1 MSLARRRAVLFLCAL
16 CPVLIVAVGISLNVG
31 ATGVHL
37 TALWHAGLHGGIE
50 AGNGAD
56 RVVLTQIRGPRVVMA
71 GLTGAALAVAGAVM
85 QGLFRNPLADP
96 GLIGVSSGAALATAC
111 VLVLGG
117 AWLDLGAGGGHV
129 ALLSTAWAVPLAGM
143 LGSFVAA
150 CALYLFA
157 TRGGATSVSM
167 ILLAGVA
174 FSAFSGAL
182 TGILIFRANDTAL
195 RDLTFWTM
203 GSFAGAT
210 WPRIGLLCPF
220 LLVAGWVAACLAS
233 PLNALLLGE
242 SDARLMG
249 YPVERIKQL
258 AMFAVACAVGPA
270 VSFVGAI
277 GFVGVVVPHLVR
289 LVTGPDHRLVLPG
302 SALLGAILLIAADTL
317 ARVIAMPADVPV
329 GIVTAVLGTP
339 VFVWLLTRVHDR
351 ERLA

>member
-1 MSLARRRAVLFLCAL
+1 MTLAKRRGALLLCAL
-16 CPVLIVAVGISLNVG
+16 LPLLLLVTAVSLNVG

-37 TALWHAGLHGGIE
+37 MALWQGDAHGSLYAE
-50 AGNGAD
+50 

-111 VLVLGG
+111 MIVLGG
-117 AWLDLGAGGGHV
+117 AGLDMAVGNMHV
-129 ALLSTAWAVPLAGM
+129 FITGTAWSVPVAGTM
-143 LGSFVAA
+143 GSFAA
-150 CALYLFA
+150 AWLLYQFA
-157 TRGGATSVSM
+157 TRGGVTSVSV

-174 FSAFSGAL
+174 LSAFAGAL

-210 WPRIGLLCPF
+210 WLRIGMLCPF
-220 LLVAGWVAACLAS
+220 LLVAGWITAGLTM

-249 YPVERIKQL
+249 YPVERIKRL
-258 AMFAVACAVGPA
+258 AMLLVACSVGPT
-270 VSFVGAI
+270 VSFAGAI
-277 GFVGVVVPHLVR
+277 GFIGVVVPHLVR
-289 LVTGPDHRLVLPG
+289 LVTGPDHRFVLPG
-302 SALLGAILLIAADTL
+302 SALLGAALLIAADTL

-339 VFVWLLTRVHDR
+339 VFVWLLTRAHER
-351 ERLA
+351 EVLA

>member
-1 MSLARRRAVLFLCAL
+1 MTSSRRQALIFLIALLPLLLLAIIAAL
-16 CPVLIVAVGISLNVG
+16 NIG

-37 TALWHAGLHGGIE
+37 SALWHGGTDRDIR
-50 AGNGAD
+50 AD
-56 RVVLTQIRGPRVVMA
+56 RIVLLRIRGPRVVMS
-71 GLTGAALAVAGAVM
+71 GLTGAALAISGAVM

-111 VLVLGG
+111 MIVLGG
-117 AWLDLGAGGGHV
+117 PWLVSGAWGV
-129 ALLSTAWAVPLAGM
+129 WAIPAAGM
-143 LGSFVAA
+143 AGSFVAA
-150 CALYLFA
+150 YMLYLFA
-157 TRGGATSVSM
+157 TRGGVTSVST

-174 FSAFSGAL
+174 LGAFSGAL

-210 WPRIGLLCPF
+210 WSRIGLLCPF
-220 LLVAGWVAACLAS
+220 LCVAAAVTARLAT

-242 SDARLMG
+242 SDARLIG
-249 YPVERIKQL
+249 YPVERIKRL
-258 AMFAVACAVGPA
+258 AMVAVACAVGPT

-277 GFVGVVVPHLVR
+277 GFVGVIVPHLVR

-302 SALLGAILLIAADTL
+302 SALLGASLMIVADTL
-317 ARVIAMPADVPV
+317 ARVIAIPADVPV

-339 VFVWLLTRVHDR
+339 IFVWLLSGAHGR
-351 ERLA
+351 EVVS

>member
-1 MSLARRRAVLFLCAL
+1 MTSSRRQALIFLIALIPLLLLAVIAAL
-16 CPVLIVAVGISLNVG
+16 NIG

-37 TALWHAGLHGGIE
+37 SALWHGTTDSDIR
-50 AGNGAD
+50 AD
-56 RVVLTQIRGPRVVMA
+56 RIVLLRIRGPRVVMSS
-71 GLTGAALAVAGAVM
+71 LTGAALAVAGAVM

-111 VLVLGG
+111 MIVLGG
-117 AWLDLGAGGGHV
+117 PWLVSGTWGV
-129 ALLSTAWAVPLAGM
+129 WAIPAAGM
-143 LGSFVAA
+143 CGSFAA
-150 CALYLFA
+150 AYLLYLFA
-157 TRGGATSVSM
+157 TRGGVTSVST

-174 FSAFSGAL
+174 LGAFSGAL

-210 WPRIGLLCPF
+210 WSRIGLLCPF
-220 LLVAGWVAACLAS
+220 LCVAAAVTARLAT

-242 SDARLMG
+242 SDARLIG
-249 YPVERIKQL
+249 YPVERIKRL
-258 AMFAVACAVGPA
+258 AMVAVACAVGPT

-277 GFVGVVVPHLVR
+277 GFVGVIVPHLVR

-302 SALLGAILLIAADTL
+302 SALLGASLMIVADTL
-317 ARVIAMPADVPV
+317 ARVIAIPADVPV

-339 VFVWLLTRVHDR
+339 VFVWLLSGAHGR
-351 ERLA
+351 EVVS

>member
-1 MSLARRRAVLFLCAL
+1 MTLSRRQALIFLIALILLLLLAV
-16 CPVLIVAVGISLNVG
+16 IVALNIG

-37 TALWHAGLHGGIE
+37 SALWHGTTDPDIR
-50 AGNGAD
+50 AD
-56 RVVLTQIRGPRVVMA
+56 RIVLLRIRGPRVVMS

-111 VLVLGG
+111 MIVLGG
-117 AWLDLGAGGGHV
+117 PWLVSDAWGV
-129 ALLSTAWAVPLAGM
+129 WAIPAAGM
-143 LGSFVAA
+143 CGSFAA
-150 CALYLFA
+150 AYLLYLFA
-157 TRGGATSVSM
+157 TRGGVTSVST

-174 FSAFSGAL
+174 LGAFSGAL
-182 TGILIFRANDTAL
+182 TGILVFRANDTAL

-210 WPRIGLLCPF
+210 WSRIGLLCPF
-220 LLVAGWVAACLAS
+220 LCVAAAVTTRLAT

-242 SDARLMG
+242 SDARLIG
-249 YPVERIKQL
+249 YPVERIKRL
-258 AMFAVACAVGPA
+258 AMVAVACAVGPT

-277 GFVGVVVPHLVR
+277 GFVGVIVPHLVR

-302 SALLGAILLIAADTL
+302 SALLGASLMIVADTL
-317 ARVIAMPADVPV
+317 ARVIAIPADVPV

-339 VFVWLLTRVHDR
+339 VFVWLLSSAHGR
-351 ERLA
+351 EVAS

>member
-1 MSLARRRAVLFLCAL
+1 MTLSRHQALLFLIAL
-16 CPVLIVAVGISLNVG
+16 MPLLLLAVIAALNIG

-37 TALWHAGLHGGIE
+37 SALWHGTTDPDIR
-50 AGNGAD
+50 AD
-56 RVVLTQIRGPRVVMA
+56 RIVLLRIRGPRVVMS

-111 VLVLGG
+111 MIVLGG
-117 AWLDLGAGGGHV
+117 PWLVSDAWGV
-129 ALLSTAWAVPLAGM
+129 WAIPAAGM
-143 LGSFVAA
+143 CGSFAA
-150 CALYLFA
+150 AYLLYLFA
-157 TRGGATSVSM
+157 TRGGVTSVST

-174 FSAFSGAL
+174 LGAFSGAL
-182 TGILIFRANDTAL
+182 TGILVFRANDTAL

-210 WPRIGLLCPF
+210 WSRIGLLCPF
-220 LLVAGWVAACLAS
+220 LCVAAAVTTRLAT

-242 SDARLMG
+242 SDARLIG
-249 YPVERIKQL
+249 YPVERIKRL
-258 AMFAVACAVGPA
+258 AMVAVACAVGPT

-277 GFVGVVVPHLVR
+277 GFVGVIVPHLVR

-302 SALLGAILLIAADTL
+302 SALLGASLMIVADTL
-317 ARVIAMPADVPV
+317 ARVIAIPADVPV

-339 VFVWLLTRVHDR
+339 VFVWLLSSAHGR
-351 ERLA
+351 EVVS

>member
-1 MSLARRRAVLFLCAL
+1 MTSSRRQALIFLIALLPLLLLAVIAAL
-16 CPVLIVAVGISLNVG
+16 NIG

-37 TALWHAGLHGGIE
+37 SALWHGTTEPDIRAARI
-50 AGNGAD
+50 
-56 RVVLTQIRGPRVVMA
+56 VLLRIRGPRVVMS

-111 VLVLGG
+111 MIVLGG
-117 AWLDLGAGGGHV
+117 PWLVSGVWGV
-129 ALLSTAWAVPLAGM
+129 WAIPAAGM
-143 LGSFVAA
+143 AGSFVAA
-150 CALYLFA
+150 YLLYLFA
-157 TRGGATSVSM
+157 TRGGVTSVST

-174 FSAFSGAL
+174 LGAFSGAL

-210 WPRIGLLCPF
+210 WSRIGLLCPF
-220 LLVAGWVAACLAS
+220 LCVAAAVTARLAT

-242 SDARLMG
+242 SDARLIG
-249 YPVERIKQL
+249 YPVERIKRL
-258 AMFAVACAVGPA
+258 AMVAVACAVGPT

-277 GFVGVVVPHLVR
+277 GFVGVIVPHLVR

-302 SALLGAILLIAADTL
+302 SALLGASLMIVADTL
-317 ARVIAMPADVPV
+317 ARVIAIPADVPV

-339 VFVWLLTRVHDR
+339 IFVWLLSGAHGR
-351 ERLA
+351 EVVS

>member
-1 MSLARRRAVLFLCAL
+1 MTSSRRQALIFLIALLPLLLLAVIAAL
-16 CPVLIVAVGISLNVG
+16 NIG

-37 TALWHAGLHGGIE
+37 SALWHGVTDPDIR
-50 AGNGAD
+50 AD
-56 RVVLTQIRGPRVVMA
+56 RIVLLRIRGPRVVMS
-71 GLTGAALAVAGAVM
+71 GLTGAALAISGAVM

-111 VLVLGG
+111 MIVLGG
-117 AWLDLGAGGGHV
+117 PWLVSGAWGV
-129 ALLSTAWAVPLAGM
+129 WAIPAAGM
-143 LGSFVAA
+143 AGSFAA
-150 CALYLFA
+150 AYLLYLFA
-157 TRGGATSVSM
+157 TRGGVTSVST

-174 FSAFSGAL
+174 LGAFSGAL

-210 WPRIGLLCPF
+210 WSRIGLLCPF
-220 LLVAGWVAACLAS
+220 LGVAAAVTARLAT

-242 SDARLMG
+242 SDARLIG
-249 YPVERIKQL
+249 YPVERIKRL
-258 AMFAVACAVGPA
+258 AMVAVACAVGPT

-277 GFVGVVVPHLVR
+277 GFVGVIVPHLVR

-302 SALLGAILLIAADTL
+302 SALLGASLMIVADTL
-317 ARVIAMPADVPV
+317 ARVIASPADVPV

-339 VFVWLLTRVHDR
+339 VFVWLLSGAYGR
-351 ERLA
+351 EVVS

>member
-1 MSLARRRAVLFLCAL
+1 MTLTQRRGVLLLCAL
-16 CPVLIVAVGISLNVG
+16 LPLLLLVTAVSLNVG

-37 TALWHAGLHGGIE
+37 TALWQSDAHGSLYAE
-50 AGNGAD
+50 

-111 VLVLGG
+111 MIVLGG
-117 AWLDLGAGGGHV
+117 AGLDVAVGGVHAFITG
-129 ALLSTAWAVPLAGM
+129 TAWSVPVAGT
-143 LGSFVAA
+143 LGSFAA
-150 CALYLFA
+150 AWLLYRFA
-157 TRGGATSVSM
+157 TRGGMTSVSM

-174 FSAFSGAL
+174 LSAFAGAL
-182 TGILIFRANDTAL
+182 TGILIFRANDAAL

-210 WPRIGLLCPF
+210 WARIGMLCPF
-220 LLVAGWVAACLAS
+220 LLVAVWITAGLAM

-249 YPVERIKQL
+249 YPVERIKRL
-258 AMFAVACAVGPA
+258 AMLLVACSVGPT

-289 LVTGPDHRLVLPG
+289 LVTGPDHRFVLPG
-302 SALLGAILLIAADTL
+302 SALLGAALLIAADTL

-339 VFVWLLTRVHDR
+339 VFVWLLTRAHER
-351 ERLA
+351 EVLA

>member
-1 MSLARRRAVLFLCAL
+1 MTSSRRQALIFLIALMPLLLLAVTAAL
-16 CPVLIVAVGISLNVG
+16 NIG

-37 TALWHAGLHGGIE
+37 SALWHGTTDPDIRT
-50 AGNGAD
+50 D
-56 RVVLTQIRGPRVVMA
+56 RIVLLRIRGPRVVMS

-111 VLVLGG
+111 MIVLGG
-117 AWLDLGAGGGHV
+117 PWLVSGAWGV
-129 ALLSTAWAVPLAGM
+129 WAIPAAGM
-143 LGSFVAA
+143 AGSFAA
-150 CALYLFA
+150 AYLLYLFA
-157 TRGGATSVSM
+157 TRGGVTSVST

-174 FSAFSGAL
+174 LGAFSGAL

-210 WPRIGLLCPF
+210 WSRIGLLCPF
-220 LLVAGWVAACLAS
+220 LCVAAAVTARLTT

-242 SDARLMG
+242 SDARLIG
-249 YPVERIKQL
+249 YPVERIKRL
-258 AMFAVACAVGPA
+258 AMVAVACAVGPT

-277 GFVGVVVPHLVR
+277 GFVGVIVPHLVR

-302 SALLGAILLIAADTL
+302 SALLGASLMIVADTL
-317 ARVIAMPADVPV
+317 ARVIAIPADVPV

-339 VFVWLLTRVHDR
+339 VFVWLLSGAHGRGVVS
-351 ERLA
+351 

>member
-1 MSLARRRAVLFLCAL
+1 MTLAKRRGALFLC
-16 CPVLIVAVGISLNVG
+16 VLLPLLLLVTAVSLNVG

-37 TALWHAGLHGGIE
+37 MALWQGDAHGSLYAE
-50 AGNGAD
+50 

-111 VLVLGG
+111 MIVLGG
-117 AWLDLGAGGGHV
+117 AGLDMAVGSMHV
-129 ALLSTAWAVPLAGM
+129 FITGTAWSVPVAGTM
-143 LGSFVAA
+143 GSFAA
-150 CALYLFA
+150 AWLLYQFA
-157 TRGGATSVSM
+157 TRGGVTSVSV

-174 FSAFSGAL
+174 LSAFAGAL

-210 WPRIGLLCPF
+210 WLRIGMLCPF
-220 LLVAGWVAACLAS
+220 LLVAGWITAGLAM

-249 YPVERIKQL
+249 YPVERIKRL
-258 AMFAVACAVGPA
+258 AMLLVACSVGPT
-270 VSFVGAI
+270 VSFAGAI
-277 GFVGVVVPHLVR
+277 GFIGVVVPHLVR
-289 LVTGPDHRLVLPG
+289 LVTGPDHRFVLPG
-302 SALLGAILLIAADTL
+302 SALLGAALLIAADTL

-339 VFVWLLTRVHDR
+339 VFVWLLTRAHER
-351 ERLA
+351 EVLA

>member
-1 MSLARRRAVLFLCAL
+1 MTLVRRRAILFLCAL
-16 CPVLIVAVGISLNVG
+16 LPLLLLVIAVSLNVG
-31 ATGVHL
+31 ATGMHL
-37 TALWHAGLHGGIE
+37 MALWHGSAQGDGLV
-50 AGNGAD
+50 D
-56 RVVLTQIRGPRVVMA
+56 RVVLTHIRGPRVVMA

-111 VLVLGG
+111 MIVLGG
-117 AWLDLGAGGGHV
+117 AGLDIGSGGMHGLGMG
-129 ALLSTAWAVPLAGM
+129 TAWTVPVAGM
-143 LGSFVAA
+143 LGSFGAA
-150 CALYLFA
+150 WLLYMFA
-157 TRGGATSVSM
+157 TRGGVTSVSM

-174 FSAFSGAL
+174 LSAFAGAL
-182 TGILIFRANDTAL
+182 TGVLIFRANDTAL

-210 WPRIGLLCPF
+210 WSRVGMLCPF
-220 LLVAGWVAACLAS
+220 LLVATWISTRLAL

-242 SDARLMG
+242 TDARLMG
-249 YPVERIKQL
+249 YPVERIKRY
-258 AMFAVACAVGPA
+258 AMLLVACGVGPT
-270 VSFVGAI
+270 VSFAGAI

-302 SALLGAILLIAADTL
+302 SALLGAALLIAADTL

-339 VFVWLLTRVHDR
+339 VFVWLLTRAHDQ
-351 ERLA
+351 EVMA

>member
-1 MSLARRRAVLFLCAL
+1 MISSRRQALIFLVALMPLLLLAIITAL
-16 CPVLIVAVGISLNVG
+16 NIG

-37 TALWHAGLHGGIE
+37 SALWHGVTDPDIR
-50 AGNGAD
+50 AD
-56 RVVLTQIRGPRVVMA
+56 RIVLLRIRGPRVVMS
-71 GLTGAALAVAGAVM
+71 GLTGAALAVAGAIM

-111 VLVLGG
+111 MIVLGE
-117 AWLDLGAGGGHV
+117 AWLTSGSWGV
-129 ALLSTAWAVPLAGM
+129 WAIPAAGM
-143 LGSFVAA
+143 CGSFAA
-150 CALYLFA
+150 AYLLYLFA
-157 TRGGATSVSM
+157 TRGGVTSVST

-174 FSAFSGAL
+174 LGAFSGAL

-210 WPRIGLLCPF
+210 WSRIGLLCPF
-220 LLVAGWVAACLAS
+220 LCVAAAVTTRLAT

-242 SDARLMG
+242 SDARLIG
-249 YPVERIKQL
+249 YPVERIKRL
-258 AMFAVACAVGPA
+258 AMVAVACAVGPT

-277 GFVGVVVPHLVR
+277 GFVGVIVPHLVR

-302 SALLGAILLIAADTL
+302 SALLGASLMIVADTL
-317 ARVIAMPADVPV
+317 ARVIAIPSDVPV

-339 VFVWLLTRVHDR
+339 VFVWLLSGSHRR
-351 ERLA
+351 EVVS

>member
-1 MSLARRRAVLFLCAL
+1 MTSSRRQALIFLIALLPLLLLAIIAAL
-16 CPVLIVAVGISLNVG
+16 NIG

-37 TALWHAGLHGGIE
+37 SALWHGVTDPDIQ
-50 AGNGAD
+50 AD
-56 RVVLTQIRGPRVVMA
+56 RIVLLRIRGPRVVMS

-111 VLVLGG
+111 MIVLGG
-117 AWLDLGAGGGHV
+117 PWLVSGAWGV
-129 ALLSTAWAVPLAGM
+129 WAIPAAGM
-143 LGSFVAA
+143 AGSFAA
-150 CALYLFA
+150 AYLLYLFA
-157 TRGGATSVSM
+157 TRGGVTSVST

-174 FSAFSGAL
+174 LGAFSGAL

-210 WPRIGLLCPF
+210 WSRIGLLCPF
-220 LLVAGWVAACLAS
+220 LCVAAAVTARLAT

-242 SDARLMG
+242 SDARLIG
-249 YPVERIKQL
+249 YPVERIKRL
-258 AMFAVACAVGPA
+258 AMVAVACAVGPT

-277 GFVGVVVPHLVR
+277 GFVGVIVPHLVR

-302 SALLGAILLIAADTL
+302 SALLGASLMIVADTL
-317 ARVIAMPADVPV
+317 ARVIAIPADVPV

-339 VFVWLLTRVHDR
+339 VFVWLLSGAHGR
-351 ERLA
+351 EVVS

>member
-1 MSLARRRAVLFLCAL
+1 MTSSRRQALIFLIALMPLLLLAVIAAL
-16 CPVLIVAVGISLNVG
+16 NIG

-37 TALWHAGLHGGIE
+37 SALWHGTTDPDIR
-50 AGNGAD
+50 AD
-56 RVVLTQIRGPRVVMA
+56 RIVLLRIRGPRVVMS

-111 VLVLGG
+111 MIVLGG
-117 AWLDLGAGGGHV
+117 PWLVSGAWGV
-129 ALLSTAWAVPLAGM
+129 WAIPAAGM
-143 LGSFVAA
+143 VGSFAA
-150 CALYLFA
+150 AYLLYLFA
-157 TRGGATSVSM
+157 TRGGVTSVST

-174 FSAFSGAL
+174 LGAFSGAL

-210 WPRIGLLCPF
+210 WSRIGLLCPF
-220 LLVAGWVAACLAS
+220 LCVAAAVTARLAT

-242 SDARLMG
+242 SDARLIG
-249 YPVERIKQL
+249 YPVERIKRL
-258 AMFAVACAVGPA
+258 AMVAVACAVGPT

-277 GFVGVVVPHLVR
+277 GFVGVIVPHLVR

-302 SALLGAILLIAADTL
+302 SALLGASLMIVADTL
-317 ARVIAMPADVPV
+317 ARVIAIPADVPV

-339 VFVWLLTRVHDR
+339 VFVWLLSGAHGR
-351 ERLA
+351 EVVS

>member
-16 CPVLIVAVGISLNVG
+16 FPALIVAVGISLNVG

-37 TALWHAGLHGGIE
+37 TALWHESLQGGIG
-50 AGNGAD
+50 AGNIAD

-96 GLIGVSSGAALATAC
+96 GLIGVSSGAALTTAC
-111 VLVLGG
+111 MLVLGG
-117 AWLDLGAGGGHV
+117 AWLDMNAGGGRV
-129 ALLSTAWAVPLAGM
+129 TLLSTAWAVPLAGM
-143 LGSFVAA
+143 FGSFVAA

-249 YPVERIKQL
+249 YPVERIKRL

-270 VSFVGAI
+270 VSFVGAV

-351 ERLA
+351 ERLV

>member
-1 MSLARRRAVLFLCAL
+1 MTSSRHQALIFLIALLPLLLLAIIAAL
-16 CPVLIVAVGISLNVG
+16 NIG

-37 TALWHAGLHGGIE
+37 SALWHGGTDRDIR
-50 AGNGAD
+50 AD
-56 RVVLTQIRGPRVVMA
+56 RIVLLRIRGPRVVMS
-71 GLTGAALAVAGAVM
+71 GLTGAALAISGAVM

-111 VLVLGG
+111 MIVLGG
-117 AWLDLGAGGGHV
+117 PWLVSGAWGV
-129 ALLSTAWAVPLAGM
+129 WAIPAAGM
-143 LGSFVAA
+143 AGSFVAA
-150 CALYLFA
+150 YMLYLFA
-157 TRGGATSVSM
+157 TRGGVTSVST

-174 FSAFSGAL
+174 LGAFSGAL

-210 WPRIGLLCPF
+210 WSRIGLLCPF
-220 LLVAGWVAACLAS
+220 LCVAAAVTARLAT

-242 SDARLMG
+242 SDARLIG
-249 YPVERIKQL
+249 YPVERIKRL
-258 AMFAVACAVGPA
+258 AMVAVACAVGPT

-277 GFVGVVVPHLVR
+277 GFVGVIVPHLVR

-302 SALLGAILLIAADTL
+302 SALLGASLMIVADTL
-317 ARVIAMPADVPV
+317 ARVIAIPADVPV

-339 VFVWLLTRVHDR
+339 IFVWLLSGAHGR
-351 ERLA
+351 EVVS

>member
-1 MSLARRRAVLFLCAL
+1 MSLAQRRAVLFLCAL
-16 CPVLIVAVGISLNVG
+16 FPILIMAVGISLNVG

-37 TALWHAGLHGGIE
+37 TALWHGGLHGGTE
-50 AGNGAD
+50 AGTIAD

-111 VLVLGG
+111 MLVLGG
-117 AWLDLGAGGGHV
+117 AWLDLGAGGGRV
-129 ALLSTAWAVPLAGM
+129 ALLSAAWAVPLAGM

-150 CALYLFA
+150 FALYLFA

-220 LLVAGWVAACLAS
+220 LLVAGWFAACLAS

-249 YPVERIKQL
+249 YPVERIKRL

-329 GIVTAVLGTP
+329 GIVTAVVGTP

>member
-1 MSLARRRAVLFLCAL
+1 MTSSRRQALIFLIALIPLLLLAVIAAL
-16 CPVLIVAVGISLNVG
+16 NIG

-37 TALWHAGLHGGIE
+37 SAFWHGTTDSDIRV
-50 AGNGAD
+50 D
-56 RVVLTQIRGPRVVMA
+56 RIVLLRIRGPRVVMS

-111 VLVLGG
+111 MIVLGG
-117 AWLDLGAGGGHV
+117 PWLVSGTWGV
-129 ALLSTAWAVPLAGM
+129 WAIPAAGM
-143 LGSFVAA
+143 CGSFAA
-150 CALYLFA
+150 AYLLYLFA
-157 TRGGATSVSM
+157 TRGGVTSVST

-174 FSAFSGAL
+174 LGAFSGAL

-210 WPRIGLLCPF
+210 WSRIGLLCPF
-220 LLVAGWVAACLAS
+220 LCVAAAVTARLAT

-242 SDARLMG
+242 SDAHLIG
-249 YPVERIKQL
+249 YPVERIKRL
-258 AMFAVACAVGPA
+258 AMVAVACAVGPT

-277 GFVGVVVPHLVR
+277 GFVGVIVPHLVR

-302 SALLGAILLIAADTL
+302 SALLGASLMIVADTL
-317 ARVIAMPADVPV
+317 ARVIAIPADVPV

-339 VFVWLLTRVHDR
+339 VFVWLLSGAHGR
-351 ERLA
+351 EVVS

>member
-1 MSLARRRAVLFLCAL
+1 MTSSRRQALIFLIALIPLLLLAVIAAL
-16 CPVLIVAVGISLNVG
+16 NIG

-37 TALWHAGLHGGIE
+37 SALWYGTTDPDIR
-50 AGNGAD
+50 AD
-56 RVVLTQIRGPRVVMA
+56 RIVLLRIRGPRVVMS

-111 VLVLGG
+111 MIVLGG
-117 AWLDLGAGGGHV
+117 PWLVSGAWGV
-129 ALLSTAWAVPLAGM
+129 WAIPAAGM
-143 LGSFVAA
+143 AGSFASA
-150 CALYLFA
+150 YLLYLFA
-157 TRGGATSVSM
+157 TRGGVTSVST

-174 FSAFSGAL
+174 LGAFSGAL

-210 WPRIGLLCPF
+210 WSRIGLLCPF
-220 LLVAGWVAACLAS
+220 LCVAAAVTARLAT

-242 SDARLMG
+242 SDARLIG
-249 YPVERIKQL
+249 YPVERIKRL
-258 AMFAVACAVGPA
+258 AMVAVACAVGPT

-277 GFVGVVVPHLVR
+277 GFVGVIVPHLVR

-302 SALLGAILLIAADTL
+302 SALLGASLMIVADTL
-317 ARVIAMPADVPV
+317 ARVIAIPADVPV

-339 VFVWLLTRVHDR
+339 VFVWLLSGAHGR
-351 ERLA
+351 EVVS

>member
-1 MSLARRRAVLFLCAL
+1 MRSPHRPALIFLVMLVPMVLLAV
-16 CPVLIVAVGISLNVG
+16 IVALNVG

-37 TALWHAGLHGGIE
+37 SALWHGTTDPDVLS
-50 AGNGAD
+50 D
-56 RVVLTQIRGPRVVMA
+56 RVVLLRIRGPRVVMA
-71 GLTGAALAVAGAVM
+71 GLTGGALAVAGGIM

-111 VLVLGG
+111 MIVLGG
-117 AWLDLGAGGGHV
+117 AWFMSGTWG
-129 ALLSTAWAVPLAGM
+129 AWAIPAAGM
-143 LGSFVAA
+143 CGSFVAA
-150 CALYLFA
+150 YLLYLFA
-157 TRGGATSVSM
+157 TRGGVTSVST

-174 FSAFSGAL
+174 LGAFSGAL

-210 WPRIGLLCPF
+210 WSRIGLLCPF
-220 LLVAGWVAACLAS
+220 LGLAACLTARLAT

-249 YPVERIKQL
+249 YPVERIKRL
-258 AMFAVACAVGPA
+258 AMVAVACAVGPA

-277 GFVGVVVPHLVR
+277 GFVGVIVPHLVR

-302 SALLGAILLIAADTL
+302 SALLGAVLMIVADTL
-317 ARVIAMPADVPV
+317 ARVMAMPADVPV

-339 VFVWLLTRVHDR
+339 VFVWLLASNQGR
-351 ERLA
+351 EVAS

>member
-1 MSLARRRAVLFLCAL
+1 MTSSRRQALVFLIALMPLLLLAVIAAL
-16 CPVLIVAVGISLNVG
+16 NIG

-37 TALWHAGLHGGIE
+37 SALWHGTTDPDIR
-50 AGNGAD
+50 AD
-56 RVVLTQIRGPRVVMA
+56 RIVLLRIRGPRVVMS

-111 VLVLGG
+111 MIVLGG
-117 AWLDLGAGGGHV
+117 PWLVSGAWGV
-129 ALLSTAWAVPLAGM
+129 WAIPAAGM
-143 LGSFVAA
+143 CGSFAA
-150 CALYLFA
+150 AYLLYLFA
-157 TRGGATSVSM
+157 TRGGVTSVST

-174 FSAFSGAL
+174 LGAFSGAL

-203 GSFAGAT
+203 GSFSGAT
-210 WPRIGLLCPF
+210 WSRIGLLCPF
-220 LLVAGWVAACLAS
+220 LCVAAAVTARLAT

-242 SDARLMG
+242 SDARLIG
-249 YPVERIKQL
+249 YPVERIKRL
-258 AMFAVACAVGPA
+258 AMVAVACAVGPT

-277 GFVGVVVPHLVR
+277 GFVGVIVPHLVR

-302 SALLGAILLIAADTL
+302 SALLGASLMIVADTL
-317 ARVIAMPADVPV
+317 ARVIAVPADVPV

-339 VFVWLLTRVHDR
+339 VFVWLLSGAHGR
-351 ERLA
+351 EVVS

>member
-1 MSLARRRAVLFLCAL
+1 MTSSRRQALIFLIALMPLLLLAVIAAL
-16 CPVLIVAVGISLNVG
+16 NIG

-37 TALWHAGLHGGIE
+37 SALWHGTTDPDIR
-50 AGNGAD
+50 AD
-56 RVVLTQIRGPRVVMA
+56 RIVLLRIRGPRVVMS

-111 VLVLGG
+111 MIVLGG
-117 AWLDLGAGGGHV
+117 PWLVSGVWGV
-129 ALLSTAWAVPLAGM
+129 WAIPAAGM
-143 LGSFVAA
+143 AGSFVAA
-150 CALYLFA
+150 YLLYLFA
-157 TRGGATSVSM
+157 TRGGVTSVST

-174 FSAFSGAL
+174 LGAFSGAL

-210 WPRIGLLCPF
+210 WSRIGLLCPF
-220 LLVAGWVAACLAS
+220 LCVAAAVTARLAT

-242 SDARLMG
+242 SDARLIG
-249 YPVERIKQL
+249 YPVERIKRL
-258 AMFAVACAVGPA
+258 AMVAVACAVGPT

-277 GFVGVVVPHLVR
+277 GFVGVIVPHLVR

-302 SALLGAILLIAADTL
+302 SALLGASLMIVADTL
-317 ARVIAMPADVPV
+317 ARVIAIPADVPV

-339 VFVWLLTRVHDR
+339 VFVWLLSGAHGR
-351 ERLA
+351 EVVS

>member
-1 MSLARRRAVLFLCAL
+1 MTSSRHQALIFLIALLPLLLLAIIAAL
-16 CPVLIVAVGISLNVG
+16 NIG

-37 TALWHAGLHGGIE
+37 SALWHGGTDRDIR
-50 AGNGAD
+50 AD
-56 RVVLTQIRGPRVVMA
+56 RIVLLRIRGPRVVMS
-71 GLTGAALAVAGAVM
+71 GLTGAALAISGAVM

-111 VLVLGG
+111 MIVLGG
-117 AWLDLGAGGGHV
+117 PWLVSGAWGV
-129 ALLSTAWAVPLAGM
+129 WAIPAAGM
-143 LGSFVAA
+143 AGSFVAA
-150 CALYLFA
+150 YLLYLFA
-157 TRGGATSVSM
+157 TRGGVTSVST

-174 FSAFSGAL
+174 LGAFSGAL

-210 WPRIGLLCPF
+210 WSRIGLLCPF
-220 LLVAGWVAACLAS
+220 LCVAAAVTARLAT

-242 SDARLMG
+242 SDARLIG
-249 YPVERIKQL
+249 YPVERIKRL
-258 AMFAVACAVGPA
+258 AMVAVACAVGPT

-277 GFVGVVVPHLVR
+277 GFVGVIVPHLVR

-302 SALLGAILLIAADTL
+302 SALLGASLMIVADTL
-317 ARVIAMPADVPV
+317 ARVIAIPADVPV

-339 VFVWLLTRVHDR
+339 IFVWLLSGAHGR
-351 ERLA
+351 EVVS

>member
-1 MSLARRRAVLFLCAL
+1 MTIGQRHAVLFLCAL
-16 CPVLIVAVGISLNVG
+16 VPLLMLITAMSLNVG
-31 ATGVHL
+31 ATGVHV
-37 TALWHAGLHGGIE
+37 TALWQGDTQTE
-50 AGNGAD
+50 SFAD

-111 VLVLGG
+111 MIVLGG
-117 AWLDLGAGGGHV
+117 AWLDLGGGGVH
-129 ALLSTAWAVPLAGM
+129 AAIMGAAWVVPMAGM
-143 LGSFVAA
+143 LGSFAAA
-150 CALYLFA
+150 CLLYMFA
-157 TRGGATSVSM
+157 TRGGSTSVSM

-210 WPRIGLLCPF
+210 WSRIGLLCPF
-220 LLVAGWVAACLAS
+220 LLVAAGIMACLAS

-249 YPVERIKQL
+249 YPVEHIKRL
-258 AMFAVACAVGPA
+258 AMVAVACAVGPT

-351 ERLA
+351 EAVA

>member
-1 MSLARRRAVLFLCAL
+1 MNLARRRAVLFLCAL
-16 CPVLIVAVGISLNVG
+16 FPALIVAVGISLNVG

-37 TALWHAGLHGGIE
+37 TALWHGSLQGGIG
-50 AGNGAD
+50 AGNIAD

-71 GLTGAALAVAGAVM
+71 GLTGAALAVAGAMM

-96 GLIGVSSGAALATAC
+96 GLIGVSSGAALTTAC
-111 VLVLGG
+111 MLVLGG
-117 AWLDLGAGGGHV
+117 AWLDMSAAGGRV
-129 ALLSTAWAVPLAGM
+129 TLLSTAWAVPLAGM
-143 LGSFVAA
+143 FGSFVAA

-249 YPVERIKQL
+249 YPVERIKRL

-270 VSFVGAI
+270 VSFVGAV

>member
-1 MSLARRRAVLFLCAL
+1 MTIGQRHAVLFLCAL
-16 CPVLIVAVGISLNVG
+16 VPLLMLITAMSLNVG

-37 TALWHAGLHGGIE
+37 TALWQGDTQAE
-50 AGNGAD
+50 SFAD

-71 GLTGAALAVAGAVM
+71 ALTGAALAVAGAVM

-111 VLVLGG
+111 MIVLGG
-117 AWLDLGAGGGHV
+117 AWLDLRGGGVH
-129 ALLSTAWAVPLAGM
+129 AAIMGAAWVVPMAGM
-143 LGSFVAA
+143 LGSFAAA
-150 CALYLFA
+150 CLLYMFA
-157 TRGGATSVSM
+157 TRGGSTSVSM

-210 WPRIGLLCPF
+210 WSRIGLLCPF
-220 LLVAGWVAACLAS
+220 LLVAAGIMACLAS

-249 YPVERIKQL
+249 YPVERIKRL
-258 AMFAVACAVGPA
+258 AMVAVACAVGPT

-351 ERLA
+351 ETVA

>member
-1 MSLARRRAVLFLCAL
+1 MTSSRRQALIFLIALLPLLLLAIIAAL
-16 CPVLIVAVGISLNVG
+16 NIG

-37 TALWHAGLHGGIE
+37 SALWHGVTDPDIQ
-50 AGNGAD
+50 AD
-56 RVVLTQIRGPRVVMA
+56 RIVLLRIRGPRVVMS

-111 VLVLGG
+111 MIVLGG
-117 AWLDLGAGGGHV
+117 PWLVSGAWGV
-129 ALLSTAWAVPLAGM
+129 WAIPAAGM
-143 LGSFVAA
+143 AGSFAA
-150 CALYLFA
+150 AYLLYLFA
-157 TRGGATSVSM
+157 TRGGGTSVST

-174 FSAFSGAL
+174 LGAFSGAL

-210 WPRIGLLCPF
+210 WSRIGLLCPF
-220 LLVAGWVAACLAS
+220 LCVAAAVTARLAT

-242 SDARLMG
+242 SDARLIG
-249 YPVERIKQL
+249 YPVERIKRL
-258 AMFAVACAVGPA
+258 AMVAVACAVGPT

-277 GFVGVVVPHLVR
+277 GFVGVIVPHLVR

-302 SALLGAILLIAADTL
+302 SALLGASLMIVADTL
-317 ARVIAMPADVPV
+317 ARVIAIPADVPV

-339 VFVWLLTRVHDR
+339 VFVWLLSGAHGR
-351 ERLA
+351 EVVS

>member
-1 MSLARRRAVLFLCAL
+1 MTSSRHQALIFLAVLAPLVLLAGLVAL
-16 CPVLIVAVGISLNVG
+16 NIG

-37 TALWHAGLHGGIE
+37 SALWH
-50 AGNGAD
+50 GATDPDLQSD
-56 RVVLTQIRGPRVVMA
+56 RIVLLRIRGPRVVMS
-71 GLTGAALAVAGAVM
+71 GLTGGALAVAGAIM

-111 VLVLGG
+111 MIVLGG
-117 AWLDLGAGGGHV
+117 SWLASGAWGE
-129 ALLSTAWAVPLAGM
+129 WAIPVAGM
-143 LGSFVAA
+143 CGSFVAA
-150 CALYLFA
+150 YLLYLFA
-157 TRGGATSVSM
+157 TRRGVTSVST

-174 FSAFSGAL
+174 LGAFSGAL

-210 WPRIGLLCPF
+210 WSRIGLLCPF
-220 LLVAGWVAACLAS
+220 LCTAAAVTARLAT

-242 SDARLMG
+242 SDARLIG
-249 YPVERIKQL
+249 YPVERIKRL
-258 AMFAVACAVGPA
+258 AMVAVACAVGPT

-277 GFVGVVVPHLVR
+277 GFVGVIVPHLVR

-302 SALLGAILLIAADTL
+302 SALLGATLMIVADTL

-339 VFVWLLTRVHDR
+339 VFVWLLAGAHGR
-351 ERLA
+351 EGVS

>member
-1 MSLARRRAVLFLCAL
+1 MISSRRQALIFLIALMPLLLLAVIAAL
-16 CPVLIVAVGISLNVG
+16 NIG

-37 TALWHAGLHGGIE
+37 SALWHGTTDPDIR
-50 AGNGAD
+50 AD
-56 RVVLTQIRGPRVVMA
+56 RIVLLRIRGPRVVMS

-111 VLVLGG
+111 MIVLGG
-117 AWLDLGAGGGHV
+117 PWLVSGAWGV
-129 ALLSTAWAVPLAGM
+129 WAIPAAGM
-143 LGSFVAA
+143 AGSFAA
-150 CALYLFA
+150 AYLLYLFA
-157 TRGGATSVSM
+157 TRGGVTSVST

-174 FSAFSGAL
+174 LGAFSGAL

-210 WPRIGLLCPF
+210 WSRIGLLCPF
-220 LLVAGWVAACLAS
+220 LCVAAAVTARLAT

-242 SDARLMG
+242 SDARLIG
-249 YPVERIKQL
+249 YPVERIKRL
-258 AMFAVACAVGPA
+258 AMVAVACAVGPT

-277 GFVGVVVPHLVR
+277 GFVGVIVPHLVR

-302 SALLGAILLIAADTL
+302 SAFLGASLMIVADTL
-317 ARVIAMPADVPV
+317 ARVIAIPADVPV

-339 VFVWLLTRVHDR
+339 VFVWLLSGAHGR
-351 ERLA
+351 EVVS

>member
-1 MSLARRRAVLFLCAL
+1 MTLSRRQALIFLIAL
-16 CPVLIVAVGISLNVG
+16 LPLLLLTIIAALNIG

-37 TALWHAGLHGGIE
+37 SALWHGVTDPDIR
-50 AGNGAD
+50 AD
-56 RVVLTQIRGPRVVMA
+56 RIVLLRIRGPRVVMS

-111 VLVLGG
+111 MIVLGG
-117 AWLDLGAGGGHV
+117 PWLVSGAWGV
-129 ALLSTAWAVPLAGM
+129 WAIPAAGM
-143 LGSFVAA
+143 VGSFAA
-150 CALYLFA
+150 AYLLYLFA
-157 TRGGATSVSM
+157 TRGGVTSVST

-174 FSAFSGAL
+174 LGAFSGAL

-210 WPRIGLLCPF
+210 WSRIGLLCPF
-220 LLVAGWVAACLAS
+220 LCVAAAVTARLAT

-242 SDARLMG
+242 SDARLIG
-249 YPVERIKQL
+249 YPVERIKRL
-258 AMFAVACAVGPA
+258 AMVAVACAVGPT

-277 GFVGVVVPHLVR
+277 GFVGVIVPHLVR

-302 SALLGAILLIAADTL
+302 SALLGASLMIVADTL
-317 ARVIAMPADVPV
+317 ARVIAIPADVPV

-339 VFVWLLTRVHDR
+339 VFVWLLSGAHGR
-351 ERLA
+351 EVVS

>member
-1 MSLARRRAVLFLCAL
+1 MTLSRRQALIFLIALILLLLLAVIAAL
-16 CPVLIVAVGISLNVG
+16 NIG

-37 TALWHAGLHGGIE
+37 SALWHGTTDPDIR
-50 AGNGAD
+50 AD
-56 RVVLTQIRGPRVVMA
+56 RIVLLRIRGPRVVMS

-111 VLVLGG
+111 MIVLGG
-117 AWLDLGAGGGHV
+117 PWLVSDAWGV
-129 ALLSTAWAVPLAGM
+129 WAIPAAGM
-143 LGSFVAA
+143 CGSFAA
-150 CALYLFA
+150 AYLLYLFA
-157 TRGGATSVSM
+157 TRGGVTSVST

-174 FSAFSGAL
+174 LGAFSGAL
-182 TGILIFRANDTAL
+182 TGILVFRANDTAL

-210 WPRIGLLCPF
+210 WSRIGLLCPF
-220 LLVAGWVAACLAS
+220 LCVAAALTTRLAT

-242 SDARLMG
+242 SDARLIG
-249 YPVERIKQL
+249 YPVERIKRL
-258 AMFAVACAVGPA
+258 AMVAVACAVGPT

-277 GFVGVVVPHLVR
+277 GFVGVIVPHLVR

-302 SALLGAILLIAADTL
+302 SALLGASLMIVADTL
-317 ARVIAMPADVPV
+317 ARVIAIPADVPV

-339 VFVWLLTRVHDR
+339 VFVWLLSSTHGR
-351 ERLA
+351 EVVS